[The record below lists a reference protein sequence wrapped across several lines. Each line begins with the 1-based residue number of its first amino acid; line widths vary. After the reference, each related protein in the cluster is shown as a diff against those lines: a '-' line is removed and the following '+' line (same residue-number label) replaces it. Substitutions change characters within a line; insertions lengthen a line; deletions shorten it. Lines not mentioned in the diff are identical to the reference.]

1 MSDAENI
8 DETSKQITEEDGHN
22 FDIGYMNRN
31 VVLDPEL
38 QQTRFYNLQAESTLS
53 SLDSNL
59 DPYIPKDPYL
69 PPVSPSS
76 PKQLILNRD
85 ANVAQNV
92 FVLTSHTDGVEGDDE
107 YEEEI
112 ESQSDKQ
119 VIHAQKERKV
129 KDTEGLQINLDL
141 SEGPMNQTQENLN
154 EIIFSPGGNE
164 AYVFAPANVSDS
176 LQMQHKSHQ
185 QADSAKDMQFVSQNT
200 DSRYNG
206 DIKEPSSERTKNL
219 LPIHPRGER
228 PTTVGQ
234 SDDSPK
240 KNTQTLQNII
250 PVQKNFGP
258 PSRSPRL
265 SSSLLKHK
273 QSLLLAQV
281 STTDDTDYLYSTEH
295 STDPSPRRLPE
306 LPNTRE
312 HLPYLNRDMAI
323 PYQDVLP
330 SPREKDDDELTG
342 KLKYDNSY
350 DRISICL
357 KKYIPNYINFP

>member
-8 DETSKQITEEDGHN
+8 DKTSKQVTEEGGRN

-31 VVLDPEL
+31 VVLDPEH

-59 DPYIPKDPYL
+59 DPYIPKDLYL
-69 PPVSPSS
+69 PPVSSNS
-76 PKQLILNRD
+76 PKQFISNRED
-85 ANVAQNV
+85 NVAENV

-112 ESQSDKQ
+112 ESRPDKQ
-119 VIHAQKERKV
+119 IIHPQKERNI
-129 KDTEGLQINLDL
+129 KDTERLQINLDL

-164 AYVFAPANVSDS
+164 AYVFAPANVADS
-176 LQMQHKSHQ
+176 PQIQHKSPQ
-185 QADSAKDMQFVSQNT
+185 QSDSAKDVQFVSQNT
-200 DSRYNG
+200 DSRYFS
-206 DIKEPSSERTKNL
+206 DIKEPSSDRRETL

-240 KNTQTLQNII
+240 KNPQTLQNTN

-330 SPREKDDDELTG
+330 SPREKDDEELTG
-342 KLKYDNSY
+342 RLKYDNSN
-350 DRISICL
+350 DRISI
-357 KKYIPNYINFP
+357 FPRVITELLD